1 VNAIA
6 GTIPWAKDTAQNARF
21 SNEARPWL
29 VVHDPSG
36 DFKDSTFRL
45 VDLLYS
51 QEWPEGIIFWHRSS
65 GEIRMW
71 RAGRY
76 RRLAPMLNKKRGKK

>member
-6 GTIPWAKDTAQNARF
+6 GTIPWAKDTAQNARS

-36 DFKDSTFRL
+36 DFKDSAFRL
-45 VDLLYS
+45 ADLLYS

-65 GEIRMW
+65 GEIRVW
-71 RAGRY
+71 RAGAY
-76 RRLAPMLNKKRGKK
+76 QRLFPHSNKKRGKR